1 MKPWNRAAEGRFL
14 VAMQH
19 DAHNHRPLG
28 RKPRG
33 GKAGWIAFTLGM
45 AAMFVVMAIWVALVE
60 TGENPSDEV
69 QFIARSDAI
78 DQRSDAGAR
87 RRAD

>member
-1 MKPWNRAAEGRFL
+1 
-14 VAMQH
+14 
-19 DAHNHRPLG
+19 
-28 RKPRG
+28 
-33 GKAGWIAFTLGM
+33 M

-60 TGENPSDEV
+60 TDENPSDEV